1 MVPSRVFFCSGVGT
15 HKRHKPA
22 RDACSRAALGGGAT
36 LARANLV
43 ANSSVLAPGIRII
56 DRPEF
61 EAAVQAGEVINVI
74 HGIIESNT
82 PGQMLCAGLAWAM
95 PQLPLRTGFVAE
107 MFEWPG
113 IDRDDMRFLVETQSL
128 TLVAVDCGDEAFDA
142 ESAWRPD
149 GGEYTIG
156 GTLTTVEHVLAEIVV
171 PRNGDWADAGV
182 FAALLA

>member
-1 MVPSRVFFCSGVGT
+1 MIPSRVFFCSGVGT

-22 RDACSRAALGGGAT
+22 RDACSRAALGGHPA
-36 LARANLV
+36 LARANIV

-61 EAAVQAGEVINVI
+61 EGAVQAGEVINVI

-82 PGQMLCAGLAWAM
+82 PGQILRAALAWAIHAD
-95 PQLPLRTGFVAE
+95 RTRPGFVAE
-107 MFEWPG
+107 IFEWPG
-113 IDRDDMRFLVETQSL
+113 IDRDDMLFLVETQAL

-149 GGEYTIG
+149 EREYTIG